1 MLYGGDKADVAG
13 GGQAVYD
20 DGNGEGVREVATS
33 MSRRLIT
40 LTVIDH
46 STSID
51 SQAVRGNQRS

>member
-51 SQAVRGNQRS
+51 S